1 MDSNQSTALFVA
13 LATLIAA
20 IISGII
26 SFFVSKWQ
34 ISRQKIASEEA
45 RLNSELNNIL
55 KIQIK
60 YPYLENRNFANDW
73 SSSKIIG
80 NDEKSLHYQR
90 YDSYCCM
97 LFNYMSQIYDLFKGD
112 ILKIENFFTV
122 EEEVNIHK
130 KWWQNPLYPRDNIDG
145 YNGNFR
151 EYIKSV
157 IERSKK

>member
-1 MDSNQSTALFVA
+1 MDTNQSTALFVA
-13 LATLIAA
+13 LSTLIAA

-45 RLNSELNNIL
+45 RLNSELSNIL

-60 YPYLENRNFANDW
+60 YPFLENRQFINDW
-73 SSSKIIG
+73 SSRKIIE
-80 NDEKSLHYQR
+80 NDEEALNYQR

-97 LFNYMSQIYDLFKGD
+97 LFNFISQIYKLYKGD
-112 ILKIENFFTV
+112 ISKIENFFAV

-130 KWWQNPLYPRDNIDG
+130 EWWQNPLYPRDNIDG
-145 YNGNFR
+145 YKGNFR

-157 IERSKK
+157 IARGKK